1 MFEGLRAAINA
12 ALDAATPP
20 EDSRHLVSMMRE
32 AVIDARTSLELMREG
47 VQKTEAR
54 LSAERVRLE
63 ESSRRQRLAEG
74 IGDQETVEVAGRFI
88 GKHQERVTV
97 LEEKLEAQQNE
108 LALAEKEYAE
118 MKAELMGA
126 EKNRVAGDAA
136 RHVESAWRNVE
147 AAGGTRPETD
157 LDGSLLKSRL
167 DREARE
173 AAADDQ
179 LAELK
184 RRMGKD

>member
-1 MFEGLRAAINA
+1 MFERLRAAINA

-20 EDSRHLVSMMRE
+20 EDSRHLVSQ
-32 AVIDARTSLELMREG
+32 MREG
-47 VQKTEAR
+47 VEKSERR
-54 LSAERVRLE
+54 LAFERSKLE

-74 IGDQETVEVAGRFI
+74 IDDQETVDVAMRFVD
-88 GKHQERVTV
+88 KHRERVTV
-97 LEEKLEAQQNE
+97 LEEKLDAQQKE

-118 MKAELMGA
+118 MKAELKSA
-126 EKNRVAGDAA
+126 DKNRVAGDAA
-136 RHVESAWRNVE
+136 RNVESAWRNVE

-173 AAADDQ
+173 SAAEDQ